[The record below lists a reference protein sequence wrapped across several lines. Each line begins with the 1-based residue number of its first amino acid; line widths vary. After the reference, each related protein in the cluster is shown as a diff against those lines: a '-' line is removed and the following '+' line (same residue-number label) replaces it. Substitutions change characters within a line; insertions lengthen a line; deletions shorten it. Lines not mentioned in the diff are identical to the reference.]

1 VAVLLALGTKRQT
14 SAWLPPKGEDRGP
27 RWQFFPANGGCPE
40 GLEWGHMLF
49 MNPRSRA
56 AFRRFPEP
64 DGGAKA
70 MPPLWQYFWSE
81 PKEGRRTSPSPHPK
95 ERHSRTADV
104 LLNHAVGGDQA
115 CGEVRRSPRRNLPAK
130 AMPPF
135 NLPAKAMPPFRQYFA
150 RVRLKNWP

>member
-1 VAVLLALGTKRQT
+1 MVGEGHAAVGAVL
-14 SAWLPPKGEDRGP
+14 
-27 RWQFFPANGGCPE
+27 
-40 GLEWGHMLF
+40 
-49 MNPRSRA
+49 RA
-56 AFRRFPEP
+56 S
-64 DGGAKA
+64 GKS
-70 MPPLWQYFWSE
+70 Q
-81 PKEGRRTSPSPHPK
+81 TSPSPHPK